1 MRMSMWR
8 PIKKIEEEVDV
19 MSHIFQ
25 LSDEQYAKLAAYAAQ
40 HEQTPERL
48 FQTWVDDLIYN
59 LEEQIPSMS
68 REQEDQ
74 EEQEVS
80 EEEFLNS
87 PLFQIAGMFAWDDP
101 GWADRIDEYLA
112 EAYADNHTEKK

>member
-1 MRMSMWR
+1 
-8 PIKKIEEEVDV
+8 
-19 MSHIFQ
+19 MSHVFQ

-40 HEQTPERL
+40 RKQTPERL
-48 FQTWVDDLIYN
+48 FQAWVNDLTHD
-59 LEEQIPSMS
+59 LEEQTHFMS
-68 REQEDQ
+68 IEQDDQ
-74 EEQEVS
+74 EEQEMS

-112 EAYADNHTEKK
+112 EAYADDHAEER

>member
-1 MRMSMWR
+1 
-8 PIKKIEEEVDV
+8 
-19 MSHIFQ
+19 MSHVFQ

-40 HEQTPERL
+40 RKQTPETL
-48 FQTWVDDLIYN
+48 FQAWVNDLIHD
-59 LEEQIPSMS
+59 LKEPLSTSIEQAA
-68 REQEDQ
+68 R
-74 EEQEVS
+74 EEQEES

-112 EAYADNHTEKK
+112 EAYADDHAEEK

>member
-1 MRMSMWR
+1 
-8 PIKKIEEEVDV
+8 
-19 MSHIFQ
+19 MSHVFQ

-40 HEQTPERL
+40 RKQTPETL
-48 FQTWVDDLIYN
+48 FQAWVNDLIHD
-59 LEEQIPSMS
+59 LKEPLSTSIEQAD
-68 REQEDQ
+68 R
-74 EEQEVS
+74 EEQEES

-112 EAYADNHTEKK
+112 EAYADDHAEEK

>member
-1 MRMSMWR
+1 
-8 PIKKIEEEVDV
+8 
-19 MSHIFQ
+19 MSHVFQ

-48 FQTWVDDLIYN
+48 FQTWVDDLTQA
-59 LEEQIPSMS
+59 LEEQAHSMS
-68 REQEDQ
+68 IEQEDQ
-74 EEQEVS
+74 GKQEMS

-87 PLFQIAGMFAWDDP
+87 PLGRIAGIFSWDDA

-112 EAYADNHTEKK
+112 EAYADDHTEKK